1 MNKTK
6 INHQV
11 LLELLRD
18 FSEDGRLNKNGYRLG
33 LAGRVEMEFD
43 TTISSTTHVSVVKY
57 QEGKCVDSFMVS
69 FTTELNKERETLDD
83 NLEVRIHT
91 YGNSLISVNRKKI
104 IDNNYDEVFK
114 TFKQMRDEYIKDAG
128 NKDLQNIKKQ
138 EDKAKEKERIIKR
151 TNFLNNNL

>member
-33 LAGRVEMEFD
+33 LAGRVEMELD
-43 TTISSTTHVSVVKY
+43 TTINSTTHVSVVKY
-57 QEGKCVDSFMVS
+57 QEGKCVDSFTVS

-83 NLEVRIHT
+83 KLEVRIRD

-128 NKDLQNIKKQ
+128 NKNLQNIKKQ